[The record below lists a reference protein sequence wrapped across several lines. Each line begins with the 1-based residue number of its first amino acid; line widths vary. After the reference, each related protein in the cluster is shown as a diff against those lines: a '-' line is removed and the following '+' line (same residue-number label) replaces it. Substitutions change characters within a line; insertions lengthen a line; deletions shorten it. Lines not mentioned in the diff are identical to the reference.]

1 MDKSNKKSGGSGQD
15 KQTSSSDNYDQ
26 NSPES
31 LTAKTLLQIQVATL
45 KSKGEIIEPATE
57 AKMLKVHIDD
67 AELQKRKAAWKTPAP
82 REKAGVLAKYA
93 KCVKS
98 ASEGAVTY

>member
-1 MDKSNKKSGGSGQD
+1 VHNGDKITID
-15 KQTSSSDNYDQ
+15 ADTKQ
-26 NSPES
+26 
-31 LTAKTLLQIQVATL
+31 LQL
-45 KSKGEIIEPATE
+45 
-57 AKMLKVHIDD
+57 HIDE
-67 AELQKRKAAWKTPAP
+67 AELQKRRAGWKAPEP

>member
-1 MDKSNKKSGGSGQD
+1 
-15 KQTSSSDNYDQ
+15 
-26 NSPES
+26 
-31 LTAKTLLQIQVATL
+31 
-45 KSKGEIIEPATE
+45 
-57 AKMLKVHIDD
+57 MLKVHIDD
-67 AELQKRKAAWKTPAP
+67 TELQKRKAAWKTPAP